1 MPTAG
6 VWNLGPLHPF
16 SNLGLT
22 FSWGPSF
29 PGKMQAVFGSSY
41 GSEHGDLRPKRVVD
55 IGHLTWANRCFY
67 CVCVSLP
74 KKRIDRPVP
83 KLSLI
88 VQGPAFFFGGNHRK
102 SQPFSVD
109 FLPTQCFTAS
119 ISGCR
124 LAGRH
129 RTSTGVTLRTNEGP
143 GVHPEKMGR

>member
-67 CVCVSLP
+67 CVCVTPQKKNRPTCPKVVFNCTRTSLFFWWKPP
-74 KKRIDRPVP
+74 KKPAIFCRFPSHPVFHC
-83 KLSLI
+83 
-88 VQGPAFFFGGNHRK
+88 QHFR
-102 SQPFSVD
+102 
-109 FLPTQCFTAS
+109 LPTCWPTP
-119 ISGCR
+119 
-124 LAGRH
+124 
-129 RTSTGVTLRTNEGP
+129 NEHWGDSS
-143 GVHPEKMGR
+143 HQ